1 MNSID
6 RLIYSNYRYGLRLFP
21 RDFRDRNAE
30 QMLQPVLDAC
40 HDPSVGRYSFCWT
53 LFVDLIQSCIKEHLA
68 MLPER
73 IGNTPSLFM
82 PLGLDYF

>member
-1 MNSID
+1 MNSSGH
-6 RLIYSNYRYGLRLFP
+6 LIYSTYRYGLGLFP

-30 QMLQPVLDAC
+30 QMLQSVLDAF
-40 HDPSVGRYSFCWT
+40 HDPSVRRYSFCWT

-73 IGNTPSLFM
+73 IGKHAIAVHA
-82 PLGLDYF
+82 LGLG